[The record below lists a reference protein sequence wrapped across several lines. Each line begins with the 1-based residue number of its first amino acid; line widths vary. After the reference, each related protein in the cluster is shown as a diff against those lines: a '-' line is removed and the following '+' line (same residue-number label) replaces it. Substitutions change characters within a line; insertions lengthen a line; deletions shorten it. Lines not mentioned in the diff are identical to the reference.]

1 MGGST
6 MSFDKLINDL
16 NKKLG
21 GELIRKGT
29 DYVYVDKIPFSS
41 PRANY
46 MTYGGIPIGKAT
58 EFLGQESG
66 GKTTSALDIVK
77 NAQIKARKEFEQK
90 SDELLS
96 KMEELAQKDSA
107 SAKKEY
113 AKLEEE
119 YDLLQERGPRKVV
132 YVDAE
137 NTLDTDWA
145 KTNGVDTDELYLIR
159 PEDETA
165 EEVLQLMLDLIK
177 SGEVLLIILDSIPM
191 LVGQNLY
198 EENLEKKAYGGIAA
212 TVTEFCR
219 KVSPLI
225 SKNRTAL
232 LIINQVREDL
242 ANPYNQFNTPGGRAL
257 KHLYALRL
265 FFRRGSFLDDKGNE
279 LPNKAENPSG
289 NLVDMQ
295 IVKTKV
301 CKPDRRIGYYTLNYT
316 SGVDW
321 LSDTIDLAVK
331 YDFIQKSGAWFYLI
345 NKETGEILQG
355 EDGIDLKFQGQA
367 KLVSYLREN
376 PELTAELKEAVEAE
390 INGTRD

>member
-119 YDLLQERGPRKVV
+119 YDSLQEKGPRKVV

-331 YDFIQKSGAWFYLI
+331 YNFIQKSGAWFYLI

-355 EDGIDLKFQGQA
+355 EDGVDLKFQGQA